1 MSENA
6 GEDGARLSRRR
17 LLAGSGLALGV
28 AALSEVARAQ
38 EPAAPEPPLQ
48 PEDPDFYDGD
58 PAAEPPLQ
66 PPVGWTGGPDWQRV
80 RAQWSL
86 DWSQVDLSAM
96 LFASNPRIVRDA
108 IARHRDGLDRSPVT
122 YLEARNRPLQ
132 NAARAAAGAYFGV
145 KADNIALT
153 ENTTTA
159 VAMVY
164 AGVGLRYGQEVLTT
178 IHDYYVTHEAL
189 RLAAQKGGGTVR
201 KISLYDQAATAT
213 VEQIVGRIV
222 SNIRPETRV
231 LALTWVHSS
240 TGMKLPIREI
250 AAALAPINALRN
262 ERDRV
267 LFCVDGVHGFGVE
280 NTTLP
285 QLGCDFLMAGCH
297 KWLFGPRGTGVIL
310 GTDYGW
316 SRVTPTVPSF
326 LAPNAYGAWL
336 GGYDPGPTTGAR
348 MTPGGFKAFEHV
360 WAMSEAFGFHQW
372 VGKANVQARTHELAS
387 RLKYGLRQI
396 PGVIVRTPID
406 PRLSA
411 GIVSFDVAGLSAD
424 GVVRRLRSQ
433 RVIGSAAPYS
443 TRHVRLTPSMRN
455 TPEDIDFALN
465 AVSQVKR
472 P

>member
-1 MSENA
+1 MTEGAS
-6 GEDGARLSRRR
+6 EDGAALSRRR
-17 LLAGSGLALGV
+17 LLTGSGLALGV
-28 AALSEVARAQ
+28 VALGDAARAQ
-38 EPAAPEPPLQ
+38 DPAAGDPPAA

-58 PAAEPPLQ
+58 PSAEPPMQ
-66 PPVGWTGGPDWQRV
+66 PPVTYAGGPDWRQV

-96 LFASNPRIVRDA
+96 LFASNPRVVRDA

-159 VAMVY
+159 VALVY
-164 AGVGLRYGQEVLTT
+164 AGIGLRYGQEVLTT

-189 RLAAQKGGGTVR
+189 RLSAQKGGGTVR

-250 AAALAPINALRN
+250 AAALAPINALRK

-267 LFCVDGVHGFGVE
+267 LFCVDGVHGSG
-280 NTTLP
+280 
-285 QLGCDFLMAGCH
+285 
-297 KWLFGPRGTGVIL
+297 
-310 GTDYGW
+310 
-316 SRVTPTVPSF
+316 S
-326 LAPNAYGAWL
+326 
-336 GGYDPGPTTGAR
+336 
-348 MTPGGFKAFEHV
+348 
-360 WAMSEAFGFHQW
+360 
-372 VGKANVQARTHELAS
+372 
-387 RLKYGLRQI
+387 
-396 PGVIVRTPID
+396 RTP
-406 PRLSA
+406 PC
-411 GIVSFDVAGLSAD
+411 
-424 GVVRRLRSQ
+424 
-433 RVIGSAAPYS
+433 
-443 TRHVRLTPSMRN
+443 PSSGA
-455 TPEDIDFALN
+455 T
-465 AVSQVKR
+465 S
-472 P
+472 